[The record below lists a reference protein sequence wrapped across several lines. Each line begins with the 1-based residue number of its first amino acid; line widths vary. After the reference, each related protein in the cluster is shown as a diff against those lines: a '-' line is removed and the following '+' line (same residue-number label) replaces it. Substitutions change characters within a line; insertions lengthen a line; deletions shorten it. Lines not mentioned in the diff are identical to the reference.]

1 LASHYYQGV
10 VSDGSQPSIIRWEL
24 KVFNTP
30 SFSDFF
36 YITVEKVLIGIKTN
50 TITAGKSRSFNRTV
64 EEVKRTLVFFVCV
77 KVLNLDLP
85 EFLFWGFV

>member
-10 VSDGSQPSIIRWEL
+10 VSSGSQPDSSGGL

-36 YITVEKVLIGIKTN
+36 YITVEKVLIGIKAN
-50 TITAGKSRSFNRTV
+50 AITAGKSRSFNRAG
-64 EEVKRTLVFFVCV
+64 EEVKRTLVFFVHIP
-77 KVLNLDLP
+77 VLNLYFIKL
-85 EFLFWGFV
+85 LFWGFV